1 MLSQCPPAGT
11 PAGSADEVSDVYFVY
26 INLERGKL
34 ISPFASSIFL
44 SLPTHMGS
52 LSKKSKSSKAGGF
65 IQMLL
70 SGKKRWKFQEA
81 KAGPVVTYFSAGK
94 QGSEPW
100 WLKFR
105 NGIRGHRK
113 KRSLFLYF
121 GETDGRS
128 TVKISFPYFSLQF
141 PV

>member
-26 INLERGKL
+26 INLKRRKL

-52 LSKKSKSSKAGGF
+52 LSKKSQSSKAGGL

-81 KAGPVVTYFSAGK
+81 KAGPLVTAFSVGK
-94 QGSEPW
+94 QGCKPW

-105 NGIRGHRK
+105 NGLCAHHK
-113 KRSLFLYF
+113 KHSLFCVLWSN
-121 GETDGRS
+121 GW
-128 TVKISFPYFSLQF
+128 
-141 PV
+141 